1 MAPQIKSNSPETLR
15 NPDLIWKSFL
25 IIMFLNFFKA
35 EILAVAAEPKALA
48 RFPSRIWIT
57 AHDYEGI

>member
-1 MAPQIKSNSPETLR
+1 
-15 NPDLIWKSFL
+15 
-25 IIMFLNFFKA
+25 MFLNFFKA
-35 EILAVAAEPKALA
+35 EILAVAAELKALA

>member
-15 NPDLIWKSFL
+15 NPDLILKSFL

-35 EILAVAAEPKALA
+35 EILAVAAELKALA

>member
-1 MAPQIKSNSPETLR
+1 
-15 NPDLIWKSFL
+15 
-25 IIMFLNFFKA
+25 MFLNFFKA

-48 RFPSRIWIT
+48 SFLSRIWIT